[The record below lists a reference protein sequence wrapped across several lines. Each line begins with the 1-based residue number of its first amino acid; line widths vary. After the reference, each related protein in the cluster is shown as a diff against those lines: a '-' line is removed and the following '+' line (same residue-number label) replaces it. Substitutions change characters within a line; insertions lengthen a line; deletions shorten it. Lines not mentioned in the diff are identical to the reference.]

1 VAVSSLYL
9 LLVLAGLLVM
19 LGLVA
24 GLFSARFGLSHLLV
38 FLVVGMAAGVDGP
51 LGLPFDSYPLAFAV
65 GNLALAVILLD
76 GGLRTPVDDMRL
88 AIGPAGLL
96 ATAGVLVSTAGVAAA
111 CALVLGLPWL
121 QCALIGAIVASTDA
135 AAVFGQLS
143 RSGGA
148 LPRRLRA
155 TIELESGLNDPMA
168 VFLTLSLIGLIL
180 PNAHEHGVGE
190 LLVRQAGLGAL
201 FGLGGGWLMARLLH
215 RLPIGNDHEG
225 LTALLL
231 TASGTV
237 VYGLTALL
245 EGSGFL
251 AVYLFGVLV
260 ARQAGHVVRPALRAI
275 NGYTW
280 LAEALMFLLLGLL
293 VTPHEVIRNAGAGL
307 LVAAVLMLL
316 ARPLAVALCLT
327 PLGFGWRQQV
337 LVSRVGLR
345 GAVPIVLALYPVL
358 AGVPHAYLFFDIA
371 FVVVLCSL
379 LLQAP
384 TLGLLARRLGLNTP
398 PSPEDAPSAAVEPD
412 LHTRP

>member
-1 VAVSSLYL
+1 VGVNSLYL
-9 LLVLAGLLVM
+9 LLLLAGLLVM

-38 FLVVGMAAGVDGP
+38 FLIVGMAAGVDGP

-96 ATAGVLVSTAGVAAA
+96 ATAGVLISTAGVAVA
-111 CALVLGLPWL
+111 CAAVLGLPWL

-180 PNAHEHGVGE
+180 PDSHGYGVVE
-190 LLVRQAGLGAL
+190 LLLRQAGLGAL

-231 TASGTV
+231 SASGTV

-260 ARQAGHVVRPALRAI
+260 AQQAGTVVRPALRAI

-337 LVSRVGLR
+337 LVSWVGLR

-384 TLGLLARRLGLNTP
+384 TLGLLARRLGLNTQP
-398 PSPEDAPSAAVEPD
+398 LPEVAPTAAADPD
-412 LHTRP
+412 LQTRR